1 MKHSETQDKA
11 LETAK
16 TANALLQEE
25 IDYEVF
31 GQHLRMVRK
40 RMGLTQ
46 AQFSEKMGLKPNFY
60 GEYETG
66 KRHINFP
73 RFLQF
78 VCVTQCSA
86 DMLLRGCHKDFPSE
100 GQHAPTYSEK
110 RRELN
115 YLLDQCDDD
124 LITGLIAIV
133 RLLRKN
139 R

>member
-1 MKHSETQDKA
+1 MKHSKMQDKA
-11 LETAK
+11 LETTK

-31 GQHLRMVRK
+31 GQHLRMVRRK
-40 RMGLTQ
+40 LGLTQ

-78 VCVTQCSA
+78 VCVAQCSA

-100 GQHAPTYSEK
+100 GHHAAVYSEK

-124 LITGLIAIV
+124 LITGLIE
-133 RLLRKN
+133 
-139 R
+139 

>member
-1 MKHSETQDKA
+1 MKYHERSGKV
-11 LETAK
+11 LETTK

-25 IDYEVF
+25 INYEVF
-31 GQHLRMVRK
+31 GQHLRMVRRK
-40 RMGLTQ
+40 LGLTQ

-100 GQHAPTYSEK
+100 GQPVAACSEK
-110 RRELN
+110 RKELN
-115 YLLDQCDDD
+115 RLLDKCDDE
-124 LITGLIAIV
+124 LISGLIAIV
-133 RLLRKN
+133 ELLRKN

>member
-1 MKHSETQDKA
+1 MKHSETQGKA
-11 LETAK
+11 REIEK

-40 RMGLTQ
+40 QMGLTQ
-46 AQFSEKMGLKPNFY
+46 AQFSEKMSLKPNFY

-100 GQHAPTYSEK
+100 RQQAAACSEK
-110 RRELN
+110 RKELN
-115 YLLDQCDDD
+115 RLLDKCDDE
-124 LITGLIAIV
+124 LISGLIAIV
-133 RLLRKN
+133 ELLRKH

>member
-1 MKHSETQDKA
+1 MKYSETQGKVR
-11 LETAK
+11 ENEK

-31 GQHLRMVRK
+31 GRHLRMVRK
-40 RMGLTQ
+40 QMGLTQ
-46 AQFSEKMGLKPNFY
+46 AQFSEKMSLKPNFY

-78 VCVTQCSA
+78 VCVAQCSA

-100 GQHAPTYSEK
+100 GQHAAAYSEK

-115 YLLDQCDDD
+115 NLLDQCDDE

-133 RLLRKN
+133 KLLRKN

>member
-1 MKHSETQDKA
+1 MKYHERTDKV
-11 LETAK
+11 LETSK

-31 GQHLRMVRK
+31 GQHLRMVRRK
-40 RMGLTQ
+40 LGLTQ

-78 VCVTQCSA
+78 VCVAQCSA

-100 GQHAPTYSEK
+100 GQHAAAYSEK

-115 YLLDQCDDD
+115 YLLDQCDDE

-133 RLLRKN
+133 RLLRKK

>member
-1 MKHSETQDKA
+1 MKYSETQDKA
-11 LETAK
+11 LEAAK

-46 AQFSEKMGLKPNFY
+46 AQFSEKMNLKPNFY

-86 DMLLRGCHKDFPSE
+86 DLLLRGCHKDFPSE
-100 GQHAPTYSEK
+100 GEPAPAYSEK
-110 RRELN
+110 CRELN
-115 YLLDQCDDD
+115 RLLDICDDD
-124 LITGLIAIV
+124 LIAGLIAIV
-133 RLLRKN
+133 ELLRRK

>member
-1 MKHSETQDKA
+1 MKHSETQGKA
-11 LETAK
+11 REIEK

-40 RMGLTQ
+40 QMGLTQ
-46 AQFSEKMGLKPNFY
+46 AQFSEKMSLKPNFY

-86 DMLLRGCHKDFPSE
+86 DRLLRGCH
-100 GQHAPTYSEK
+100 
-110 RRELN
+110 
-115 YLLDQCDDD
+115 
-124 LITGLIAIV
+124 
-133 RLLRKN
+133 
-139 R
+139 

>member
-1 MKHSETQDKA
+1 MKHSEMPDRA
-11 LETAK
+11 LDTEK

-25 IDYEVF
+25 IDYAVF

-78 VCVTQCSA
+78 VCVTRCFA
-86 DMLLRGCHKDFPSE
+86 DMLLRGGHKDFPSE
-100 GQHAPTYSEK
+100 GQPPTAYSEK
-110 RRELN
+110 CRELN
-115 YLLDQCDDD
+115 CLLDKCDDD
-124 LITGLIAIV
+124 LIQG
-133 RLLRKN
+133 
-139 R
+139 

>member
-1 MKHSETQDKA
+1 MKYHERTDKV
-11 LETAK
+11 LETSK

-31 GQHLRMVRK
+31 GQHLRMVRRK
-40 RMGLTQ
+40 LGFTQ

-78 VCVTQCSA
+78 VCVAQCSA

-100 GQHAPTYSEK
+100 GQHAAAYSEK

-115 YLLDQCDDD
+115 NLLDQCDDD

-133 RLLRKN
+133 RLLRKKQ
-139 R
+139 

>member
-1 MKHSETQDKA
+1 MKHSKTQDKA
-11 LETAK
+11 LQPAK

-31 GQHLRMVRK
+31 GQHLRMVRRK
-40 RMGLTQ
+40 LGLTQ

-100 GQHAPTYSEK
+100 SQPVAACSEK
-110 RRELN
+110 RKELN
-115 YLLDQCDDD
+115 RLLDKCDDE
-124 LITGLIAIV
+124 LISGLIAIV
-133 RLLRKN
+133 ELLRKH

>member
-1 MKHSETQDKA
+1 MKYHERTDKV
-11 LETAK
+11 LETTK

-31 GQHLRMVRK
+31 GQHLRMVRRK
-40 RMGLTQ
+40 LGLTQ

-78 VCVTQCSA
+78 VCVAQCSA

-100 GQHAPTYSEK
+100 GQHAAAYSEK

-115 YLLDQCDDD
+115 NLLDQCDDE

-133 RLLRKN
+133 RLLRKK

>member
-1 MKHSETQDKA
+1 MKHSNTQDKA
-11 LETAK
+11 LEPAK

-31 GQHLRMVRK
+31 GQHLRMVRRK
-40 RMGLTQ
+40 LGLTQ
-46 AQFSEKMGLKPNFY
+46 AQFSEKLGLKPNFY

-78 VCVTQCSA
+78 VCVAQCSA

-100 GQHAPTYSEK
+100 GQHAAAYSEK

-115 YLLDQCDDD
+115 CLLDKCDDD

-133 RLLRKN
+133 ELLRKN

>member
-1 MKHSETQDKA
+1 MKYSETQDKA
-11 LETAK
+11 LESAK

-31 GQHLRMVRK
+31 GHHLRMVRK

-46 AQFSEKMGLKPNFY
+46 AQFSEMMNLKPNFY

-100 GQHAPTYSEK
+100 GQHAAAYSEK

-115 YLLDQCDDD
+115 NLLDQCDDD

-133 RLLRKN
+133 RLLRKKQ
-139 R
+139 

>member
-1 MKHSETQDKA
+1 MKHSETQGKA
-11 LETAK
+11 REIEK

-40 RMGLTQ
+40 QMGLTQ
-46 AQFSEKMGLKPNFY
+46 AQFSEKMSLKPNFY

-86 DMLLRGCHKDFPSE
+86 DRLLRGCHKDFPSE
-100 GQHAPTYSEK
+100 RQQAAACSEK
-110 RRELN
+110 RKELN
-115 YLLDQCDDD
+115 RLLDKCDDE
-124 LITGLIAIV
+124 LISGLIAIV
-133 RLLRKN
+133 ELLRKH

>member
-11 LETAK
+11 LETKK

-25 IDYEVF
+25 SDYKVF
-31 GQHLRMVRK
+31 GQHLRMIRK

-46 AQFSEKMGLKPNFY
+46 AQFSEQMGLKPNFY

-66 KRHINFP
+66 KRHINFL

-78 VCVTQCSA
+78 ICVTQCSA
-86 DMLLRGCHKDFPSE
+86 DVLLRGCHKDFPSE
-100 GQHAPTYSEK
+100 GEPAPAYSEK

-115 YLLDQCDDD
+115 CLLDKCDDD
-124 LITGLIAIV
+124 LIAGLIAIV
-133 RLLRKN
+133 ELLRKN